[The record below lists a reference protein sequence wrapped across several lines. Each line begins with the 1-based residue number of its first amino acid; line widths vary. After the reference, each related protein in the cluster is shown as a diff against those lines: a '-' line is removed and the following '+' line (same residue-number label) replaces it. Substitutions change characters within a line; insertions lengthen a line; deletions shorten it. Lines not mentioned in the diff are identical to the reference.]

1 MIPTDLRSK
10 KTILCIDDDAA
21 ILCYERAL
29 LERSGYSVLIA
40 PSAQQGLKLATTC
53 TCDAVLLEY
62 EMSGMNGHEVAAE
75 IKLVKPKVA
84 VILLSR
90 REVPPRASALVDAV
104 VPKLEVSQQLLP
116 IINEL
121 CSRSQKGKHWQE
133 SV

>member
-1 MIPTDLRSK
+1 MIPTALRSK

-21 ILCYERAL
+21 ILCYEKAL

-62 EMSGMNGHEVAAE
+62 EMSGMKGHEVAAE

-116 IINEL
+116 IIAEL